1 MKTRTIKIKNKSLY
15 LEIIVSNG
23 FKNTLIYT
31 NQKTDKFTDKQLIIL
46 KLITQNDQIT
56 TSELA
61 IKIYISQRKIKENM
75 AKLKAAGLLER
86 IGPAKGGYWKIVH

>member
-31 NQKTDKFTDKQLIIL
+31 NQKTDKVTDKQLIIL